1 MSRKFLEKIP
11 ASETMNG
18 SDRFQT
24 KSHASGPGLL
34 FYTEHNRCL
43 RSLPLNW
50 RWKLGQDSEGVQ
62 GMKI

>member
-1 MSRKFLEKIP
+1 MSRKLLEKIP
-11 ASETMNG
+11 GSETMNG

-24 KSHASGPGLL
+24 KSHASGPGHL
-34 FYTEHNRCL
+34 FCMEHNRCL

-50 RWKLGQDSEGVQ
+50 RWELGQNREGVQ